1 MAFLAI
7 LEVTLL
13 LASIAIV
20 ASRPRHRM
28 VRPQLP
34 EPTPTAVA
42 VDGTPTPIE
51 LPAVLRMR
59 RVGRSQMTEETPTTA
74 RIAPLGCDAA
84 LQVLWVGET
93 VLADLDPAD
102 LVTVRAWSQGRLAY
116 AIGETRRDYG
126 SWIPQDAAVAGWEIY
141 LVTASGRIMH
151 LLGEPGTDIDRE
163 LARLDDRVRVAL
175 VADAA

>member
-1 MAFLAI
+1 MAFLAF

-13 LASIAIV
+13 LATIAIV

-28 VRPQLP
+28 IRPQLP
-34 EPTPTAVA
+34 EPTPTAAA
-42 VDGTPTPIE
+42 VEVEPTPIE

-59 RVGRSQMTEETPTTA
+59 RVGRTQMTEETPTTA
-74 RIAPLGCDAA
+74 RIAPLGSDAA

-93 VLADLDPAD
+93 MLADLDPSD
-102 LVTVRAWSQGRLAY
+102 IVTVRAWSQGRLAY
-116 AIGETRRDYG
+116 AKGETRRDYG
-126 SWIPQDAAVAGWEIY
+126 SWIPQDVADAGWEIY

-151 LLGEPGTDIDRE
+151 LQGEPGVDIDRE

-175 VADAA
+175 LADAA